1 VRDAPPPRARSVL
14 VIDDEESLR
23 HSLAKALRR
32 SGYVVETAATG
43 GEGVDRFSKGSF
55 DAVLTDVRLPDLSGL
70 DVLALCTETKPGVP
84 VIVMTGFGTVESAL
98 EAMRRGA
105 RDFVRKPFKAEEV
118 LDVLDAALS
127 APTEGD
133 DAARLRVRV
142 ERQFAPEGYA
152 KVDDAL
158 RRMPGEGGAAGGAA
172 DEPLSLRD
180 ATRRFEVRYVEDLLA
195 RTRGNVAAA
204 ARLAGISRP
213 NFHRKLRALG
223 VDARRFKRA
232 HRRGRDA

>member
-1 VRDAPPPRARSVL
+1 VL

-23 HSLAKALRR
+23 HALAKALRR
-32 SGYVVETAATG
+32 EGYVVETAATG
-43 GEGVDRFSKGSF
+43 GEGVDRFAKGAF

-84 VIVMTGFGTVESAL
+84 VVVMTGFGTVESAL

-105 RDFVRKPFKAEEV
+105 RDFVRKPFRTE
-118 LDVLDAALS
+118 DVLAVLEKALDTPS
-127 APTEGD
+127 AEG
-133 DAARLRVRV
+133 AARLRVRV
-142 ERQFAPEGYA
+142 ERRFSPEGFA
-152 KVDDAL
+152 RVDDAL
-158 RRMPGEGGAAGGAA
+158 RRIPAPDAAGPSAA
-172 DEPLSLRD
+172 SDEPLSLRD

-195 RTRGNVAAA
+195 RTHGNVAAA

>member
-1 VRDAPPPRARSVL
+1 VDEAVPTRARSIL

-23 HSLAKALRR
+23 HALGRALRR
-32 SGYVVETAATG
+32 EGYLVETAATG
-43 GEGVDRFSKGSF
+43 REGVDRFANGSF

-70 DVLALCTETKPGVP
+70 DVLAFCTETKPDVP
-84 VIVMTGFGTVESAL
+84 VVVMTGYGTIESAM

-105 RDFVRKPFKAEEV
+105 RDFVRKPFRNE
-118 LDVLDAALS
+118 DVLQVLATTLEERRGPED
-127 APTEGD
+127 
-133 DAARLRVRV
+133 ARLRARLERRFAPGGYTRV
-142 ERQFAPEGYA
+142 EET
-152 KVDDAL
+152 L
-158 RRMPGEGGAAGGAA
+158 RRVPGDAPASAAS
-172 DEPLSLRD
+172 DEPLPLRD

-232 HRRGRDA
+232 HRRGSGA

>member
-1 VRDAPPPRARSVL
+1 VADPAAAPGPARSIL

-23 HSLAKALRR
+23 HALAKALRR
-32 SGYVVETAATG
+32 AGYVVETAASG

-70 DVLALCTETKPGVP
+70 DVVALCTETRPDVP
-84 VIVMTGFGTVESAL
+84 VIVMTGYGSIEGAM

-105 RDFVRKPFKAEEV
+105 RDFVRKPFRTEEV
-118 LDVLDAALS
+118 LGLLGAALAQGGPS
-127 APTEGD
+127 PG
-133 DAARLRVRV
+133 ARLRARV
-142 ERQFAPEGYA
+142 ERRFSPEGYA
-152 KVDDAL
+152 RVEDAL
-158 RRMPGEGGAAGGAA
+158 RRLPGEEASSTAPG
-172 DEPLSLRD
+172 EPLSLKD

-213 NFHRKLRALG
+213 NFHRKLRSLG

-232 HRRGRDA
+232 HRRGSGA